1 MTVFILSIVIAL
13 VAGSIAFAVTWAR
26 STVSN
31 PRCCEHNR
39 CPSRP
44 ANRLHRF
51 ENRPWRCVECG
62 QWWRTK
68 YAGIYYWTKIEDAGF
83 YHWTTIEDSPR
94 TDQWRADS

>member
-1 MTVFILSIVIAL
+1 MTVFILSIVIGL

-62 QWWRTK
+62 QWWRAR
-68 YAGIYYWTKIEDAGF
+68 YEGNYEAGWTKIDDA
-83 YHWTTIEDSPR
+83 PKA
-94 TDQWRADS
+94 DQWRADS